1 MFVYSFCPLSDLS
14 IFVQHPPLQLFLL
27 RSRPAVRVR
36 VLQAVA
42 NGSVL
47 YHRPDRRYTLGTYN
61 RTVLWACSHVK
72 PQPNDLRGL
81 MVAPAVGPPSNRS
94 SDKLPLMKPLHFSA
108 IISRALSTHAITRVI
123 SAAISSPSDVL
134 TSILRFVNHLPDSFF
149 RRGISIGCTAT
160 TGQTLAA
167 FLARVPFPVL
177 GAHSSAV
184 SIVDHQGGEEEVV
197 RRRAN

>member
-134 TSILRFVNHLPDSFF
+134 TSIPRFFPWIICPTLSFVVAFPSDAPRQRGKAWPRSRPEYPF
-149 RRGISIGCTAT
+149 RCLEHTR
-160 TGQTLAA
+160 
-167 FLARVPFPVL
+167 AR
-177 GAHSSAV
+177 
-184 SIVDHQGGEEEVV
+184 
-197 RRRAN
+197 

>member
-1 MFVYSFCPLSDLS
+1 MFVYSFRPLSDLS
-14 IFVQHPPLQLFLL
+14 IFVQPYPHPLPHLFLL

-81 MVAPAVGPPSNRS
+81 MVAPAVGPPPPPSNRS
-94 SDKLPLMKPLHFSA
+94 SDKLPLMKPLH
-108 IISRALSTHAITRVI
+108 LSTIIRAVHARDNALDIGRLCNLVPVGY
-123 SAAISSPSDVL
+123 ANLDCLFFLSSW
-134 TSILRFVNHLPDSFF
+134 RFH
-149 RRGISIGCTAT
+149 RRFAPRQRSKPWPE
-160 TGQTLAA
+160 
-167 FLARVPFPVL
+167 RVPFPVVR
-177 GAHSSAV
+177 AHSSAV
-184 SIVDHQGGEEEVV
+184 SIVDHQGG
-197 RRRAN
+197 RGGGGGSG